1 MGRRS
6 WGVRATW
13 GDAMRTYIRHPSQF
27 PIELGTTD
35 EPERER
41 LSDVSVGGLS
51 CHYHSALPEGQ
62 RVKIRI
68 PVVKPPFEAEGRVV
82 WCRPDRGR
90 FRLGIAF
97 NSEALAFSA
106 RMVEQVCHIERYRS
120 HLLEQGVE
128 LSIEDAA
135 QDWIAKYAA
144 HFPR

>member
-1 MGRRS
+1 M
-6 WGVRATW
+6 
-13 GDAMRTYIRHPSQF
+13 I
-27 PIELGTTD
+27 PIELGMAE

-51 CHYHSALPEGQ
+51 CHYHSPLLEGQ

-68 PVVKPPFEAEGRVV
+68 PVVEPPFEAEGRVV
-82 WCRPDRGR
+82 WCRPDKDRYR
-90 FRLGIAF
+90 VGIAF
-97 NSEALAFSA
+97 GDEALAFSA

-120 HLLEQGVE
+120 HLLEQGLE

-135 QDWIAKYAA
+135 EDWIAKYAA